1 MRLAKEM
8 GHLDSKSVNWFQHWA
23 LTYSLVDE
31 DRVSQRHRDQSRK
44 LWMDLADQVSF
55 FSNPAK
61 FQEIKRATVETE
73 EEESEFIPLED
84 LGQLSESL
92 FAKLDRELGRTQ
104 TMTAQNWTEWE

>member
-8 GHLDSKSVNWFQHWA
+8 GYLGSKSVNWFQHWA

-44 LWMDLADQVSF
+44 LWLDLADQISF
-55 FSNPAK
+55 FSNPVQ
-61 FQEIKRATVETE
+61 FQRIRHETAEAE

-84 LGQLSESL
+84 LGRLSESL
-92 FAKLDRELGRTQ
+92 FSKLDRELGKTQ